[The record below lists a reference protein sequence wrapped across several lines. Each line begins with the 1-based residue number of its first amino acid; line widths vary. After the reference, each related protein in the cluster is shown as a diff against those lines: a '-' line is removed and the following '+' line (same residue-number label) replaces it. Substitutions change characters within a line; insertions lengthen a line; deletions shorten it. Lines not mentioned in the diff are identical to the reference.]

1 MQLGSIFSRG
11 AGIALALCAVSIAV
25 AQPPDFGGRGFGP
38 GGFGGGFGGPG
49 GRGFPGG
56 PGGPGQRIKLLEKFD
71 KDGKGYLNAAERKAA
86 REYLAARPRRGPG
99 GRGGRGFGPPGF
111 GGGAS
116 SVVPTAGPK
125 LKPEDVKR
133 HGKESLYD
141 PLVLRTFFLEFED
154 ADWEKELEDFYHTDV
169 DVPAKLTVDGKV
181 YPDVGVHFRGMSS
194 YSAVAEGHKRSLDV
208 SMNFVHDEQ
217 RLGGYRSLNLLNSN
231 ADPTFL
237 RTVLYH

>member
-1 MQLGSIFSRG
+1 ILPAAAF
-11 AGIALALCAVSIAV
+11 
-25 AQPPDFGGRGFGP
+25 AQDFFGPPPPFGGGRGFGP
-38 GGFGGGFGGPG
+38 G
-49 GRGFPGG
+49 
-56 PGGPGQRIKLLEKFD
+56 QRTKVLDQFD

-181 YPDVGVHFRGMSS
+181 YPDVGIHYRGQTS
-194 YSAVAEGHKRSLDV
+194 YMMV
-208 SMNFVHDEQ
+208 
-217 RLGGYRSLNLLNSN
+217 
-231 ADPTFL
+231 P
-237 RTVLYH
+237 